1 MSETTVLVA
10 PKPSLVAQAKA
21 GLAQFRAEPIATV
34 NRLRLEL
41 FSAVMLTM
49 LFLSATMVGAQTDPE
64 PIVRPTLELDVDTM
78 LYYMFEGAN
87 IIIVALGAVVFLT
100 IGFVLGRK
108 ILDLIRQ
115 AISSL

>member
-1 MSETTVLVA
+1 MSATVVTVQ
-10 PKPSLVAQAKA
+10 KPSLMNQAQAA
-21 GLAQFRAEPIATV
+21 L
-34 NRLRLEL
+34 NRMRLEL
-41 FSAVMLTM
+41 SLALMLTVV
-49 LFLSATMVGAQTDPE
+49 FLSTTLVGAQTEPDPP
-64 PIVRPTLELDVDTM
+64 PINRPTLELDVDTM

>member
-1 MSETTVLVA
+1 MSETAVVVL
-10 PKPSLVAQAKA
+10 PKPTSTLDKVKAALNKVRMEVYVASLFA
-21 GLAQFRAEPIATV
+21 F
-34 NRLRLEL
+34 
-41 FSAVMLTM
+41 
-49 LFLSATMVGAQTDPE
+49 LFLSATAVGAQTDPD

>member
-1 MSETTVLVA
+1 MSETAVVVL
-10 PKPSLVAQAKA
+10 PKPASTMDKAKA
-21 GLAQFRAEPIATV
+21 AFNKVRMEAYVAF
-34 NRLRLEL
+34 L
-41 FSAVMLTM
+41 FAF
-49 LFLSATMVGAQTDPE
+49 LFLSATAAGAQEVPE
-64 PIVRPTLELDVDTM
+64 EITRPTLELDVDTM

>member
-1 MSETTVLVA
+1 MSATVVTVQ
-10 PKPSLVAQAKA
+10 KPSLMNQAQAA
-21 GLAQFRAEPIATV
+21 L
-34 NRLRLEL
+34 NRMRLEL
-41 FSAVMLTM
+41 SLALMLTVV
-49 LFLSATMVGAQTDPE
+49 FLSTTLVGAQTDPD